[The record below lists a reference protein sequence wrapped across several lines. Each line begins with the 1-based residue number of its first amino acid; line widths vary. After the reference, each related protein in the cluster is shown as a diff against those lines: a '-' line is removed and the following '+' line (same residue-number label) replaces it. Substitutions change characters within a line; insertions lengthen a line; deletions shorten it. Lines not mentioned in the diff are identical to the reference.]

1 MIATKESAF
10 YLTKPIIA
18 SGLAGGL
25 GLILTI
31 GLLSGLVFRPNNCI
45 VDESEISTLIP
56 GK

>member
-1 MIATKESAF
+1 MIALKESAF

-18 SGLAGGL
+18 SGLAGGF

-45 VDESEISTLIP
+45 IDETGPLTTIP
-56 GK
+56 G

>member
-18 SGLAGGL
+18 SGLAGGF

-45 VDESEISTLIP
+45 VDETGLLTTIP
-56 GK
+56 GM